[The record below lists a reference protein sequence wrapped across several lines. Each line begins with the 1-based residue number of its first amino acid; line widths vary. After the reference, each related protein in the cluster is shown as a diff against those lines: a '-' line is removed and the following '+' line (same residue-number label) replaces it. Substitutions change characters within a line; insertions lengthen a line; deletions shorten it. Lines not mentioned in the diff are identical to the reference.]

1 MTFEELDNEVAG
13 WRTLLKTNPQ
23 EEAAPPFAVFEGW
36 ETTTVSI
43 MGFFQARPIADHRP
57 DQHWEA
63 CPPFEKLVLVRLP
76 HPLRFSKGGFSTGA
90 AMFIR
95 HIFFFRV

>member
-36 ETTTVSI
+36 ETTTPTA
-43 MGFFQARPIADHRP
+43 MGFPEENRCPEPHR
-57 DQHWEA
+57 HWVHQRHE
-63 CPPFEKLVLVRLP
+63 LGRRL
-76 HPLRFSKGGFSTGA
+76 RSTA
-90 AMFIR
+90 SAMMPMAT
-95 HIFFFRV
+95 